1 MPGPGP
7 WAEAILDQTERRNLD
22 FTVHL
27 LFTLRLAMVSAGDA
41 ASRSEGSA
49 QNSADARNAEE
60 AVMPTWGLPSEGL
73 QIVVYPKDIGL
84 IRLYFA
90 GDANSEL
97 SLQSGF
103 PE

>member
-1 MPGPGP
+1 VKLSL
-7 WAEAILDQTERRNLD
+7 IQTERRNLD
-22 FTVHL
+22 FTAHL
-27 LFTLRLAMVSAGDA
+27 LFTLRLATVSAGDA

-49 QNSADARNAEE
+49 QNSADLGIAKRGFTDCRVPE
-60 AVMPTWGLPSEGL
+60 
-73 QIVVYPKDIGL
+73 DIGL

-90 GDANSEL
+90 GDASSEL